1 MLTILII
8 GSEAFHQLYY
18 RITNSIA
25 KSGKGEENNTEN
37 LQERKTFQ
45 EWNEFGYDIL
55 SYITYHVY
63 SFADIVK
70 QEIRYLLFKDC
81 LDEVVEEMFS
91 KLSFE
96 NTADRKKYF
105 LKYCAKEK
113 RNIYQVGIFFHVFRN
128 TINQFN

>member
-1 MLTILII
+1 M
-8 GSEAFHQLYY
+8 
-18 RITNSIA
+18 
-25 KSGKGEENNTEN
+25 
-37 LQERKTFQ
+37 QERKTFQ

-113 RNIYQVGIFFHVFRN
+113 RNIYQVGIFSCFFVTQLTNLTNLIWHSLQVG
-128 TINQFN
+128 